1 MSFPG
6 VVADSL
12 LLRFV
17 LTTLRQQQPDPGSR
31 PRQESRSD
39 FRTQRRNARV
49 STGLDMNQMCFR
61 ARSYV
66 FLPAARYEHAGQWM
80 VFGLSSSVRI

>member
-1 MSFPG
+1 MSSPG
-6 VVADSL
+6 VVVDSL

-17 LTTLRQQQPDPGSR
+17 LTTLRQHQPVPGSR

-39 FRTQRRNARV
+39 FRTQRRRNARV
-49 STGLDMNQMCFR
+49 SAGLDMNQMCFR

-66 FLPAARYEHAGQWM
+66 ILC
-80 VFGLSSSVRI
+80 